1 MQDFCPR
8 INMLKEIFLNNI
20 LRWIMVQSQFSMSKI
35 LFFNIMSNFWWTGA
49 PLILKIQWF
58 PLSVLIFGQKCCFL
72 GPTIFK
78 IPQPNWYQIPQFPK
92 LYYILDFCCIQWDL
106 VYLCNNVSRFVIVD
120 FTTTTSYIFSRKK
133 FKVNNPILVLS
144 LIYPI
149 PIYNTP
155 TTQHIIDWSNHTF

>member
-1 MQDFCPR
+1 MIHNVIPNLPMPTTRVWVEKKIAHLFFQFLLLQHSY
-8 INMLKEIFLNNI
+8 LKKPFPSNNWTTRRLVAYIFLS
-20 LRWIMVQSQFSMSKI
+20 SQT
-35 LFFNIMSNFWWTGA
+35 LD
-49 PLILKIQWF
+49 
-58 PLSVLIFGQKCCFL
+58 
-72 GPTIFK
+72 
-78 IPQPNWYQIPQFPK
+78 PQFPK
-92 LYYILDFCCIQWDL
+92 LYYILDFWCIQWDL